1 MFEKRPT
8 FFGLKIRKL
17 FSSNNLKVKTLL
29 KKTFQ
34 QKEKK
39 MGKPQRRR
47 KSGQTKNKFF
57 SRNNK

>member
-1 MFEKRPT
+1 
-8 FFGLKIRKL
+8 
-17 FSSNNLKVKTLL
+17 
-29 KKTFQ
+29 
-34 QKEKK
+34 